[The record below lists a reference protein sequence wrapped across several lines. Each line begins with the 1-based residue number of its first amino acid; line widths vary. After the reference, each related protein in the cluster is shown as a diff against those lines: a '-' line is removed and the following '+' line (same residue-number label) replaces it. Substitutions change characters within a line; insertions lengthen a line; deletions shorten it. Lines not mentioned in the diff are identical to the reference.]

1 MFWCEQVPGTAS
13 IEWDDTLQLSP
24 DCVDLTTYS
33 VPAAQLFK
41 EEETTFVANIFVKT
55 ITNNAEGYE
64 FEVCALRSLI
74 HTS

>member
-1 MFWCEQVPGTAS
+1 
-13 IEWDDTLQLSP
+13 
-24 DCVDLTTYS
+24 VDLTTYS

-64 FEVCALRSLI
+64 FEVCDVRCVVCDS
-74 HTS
+74 HR